1 MLQKFLFPSKP
12 DATGFSLFILGFR
25 ILFGVLMITHGMQ
38 KWDNFDAM
46 SSAFPDPLGVGSTV
60 SLSLAI
66 FAEVICSVAFI
77 LGALYR
83 LALIPLIFTMVIA
96 FFVIHAADPFSA
108 KEPAFIYLMVYLMT
122 YITGPG
128 KFAVDRLLVTKK
140 RSR

>member
-1 MLQKFLFPSKP
+1 MIQKFLFPSKP
-12 DATGFSLFILGFR
+12 DATDYSFLLLGFR
-25 ILFGVLMITHGMQ
+25 ILFGVLMMTHGLQ
-38 KWDNFDAM
+38 KWDNFDTL
-46 SSAFPDPLGVGSTV
+46 SATFPDPVGVGSTI

-96 FFVIHAADPFSA
+96 FFVIHGADPFGV
-108 KEPAFIYLMVYLMT
+108 KEPAFIYLMVYVMM
-122 YITGPG
+122 YIAGPG
-128 KFAVDRLLVTKK
+128 KFAVDRLLVKKK

>member
-1 MLQKFLFPSKP
+1 MIQKFLFPSKP
-12 DATGFSLFILGFR
+12 DATDYSFLLLGFR
-25 ILFGVLMITHGMQ
+25 ILFGILMMTHGLQ
-38 KWDNFDAM
+38 KWDNFDTL
-46 SSAFPDPLGVGSTV
+46 SATFPDPVGVGSTI

-77 LGALYR
+77 LGVLYR

-96 FFVIHAADPFSA
+96 FFVIHASDPFSA

>member
-1 MLQKFLFPSKP
+1 MQILTKLNLLKWTLFN
-12 DATGFSLFILGFR
+12 LCIN
-25 ILFGVLMITHGMQ
+25 
-38 KWDNFDAM
+38 NFDAM

>member
-1 MLQKFLFPSKP
+1 MIQKFLFPSKP
-12 DATGFSLFILGFR
+12 DATDYSFLLLGFR
-25 ILFGVLMITHGMQ
+25 ILFGILMMTHGLQ
-38 KWDNFDAM
+38 KWDNFDTL
-46 SSAFPDPLGVGSTV
+46 SATFPDPVGVGSTI

>member
-1 MLQKFLFPSKP
+1 MIQKFLFPSKP
-12 DATGFSLFILGFR
+12 DATDYSFLLLGFR
-25 ILFGVLMITHGMQ
+25 ILFGILMMTHGLQ
-38 KWDNFDAM
+38 KWDNFDTL
-46 SSAFPDPLGVGSTV
+46 SATFPDPVGVGSTI

-96 FFVIHAADPFSA
+96 FFVIHGAYPFGV
-108 KEPAFIYLMVYLMT
+108 KEPAFIYLMVYVMM
-122 YITGPG
+122 YIAGPG
-128 KFAVDRLLVTKK
+128 KFAVDRLLVKKK